1 MLVKKAH
8 NKRSKEQKERIL
20 QDGQRLGVVAA
31 CRKHEISTSVY
42 YYWLE
47 SYNSHGID
55 GLEAYAVRNQDAELS
70 KLKKDLALAK
80 EIIAEK
86 ELQIKLQEE
95 LLKKRIA
102 QWNKE
107 GKS

>member
-1 MLVKKAH
+1 MLVKNLHA
-8 NKRSKEQKERIL
+8 KRTKEEKERIIL
-20 QDGQRLGVVAA
+20 DVQRLGVVAG
-31 CRKHEISTSVY
+31 CRKHGCSPSMY

-47 SYNSHGID
+47 LYNALGIE
-55 GLEAYAVRNQDAELS
+55 GLDHRKTSDQRAELNR
-70 KLKKDLALAK
+70 LKKELAISK

-86 ELQIKLQEE
+86 ELQIKLQSE